1 MPFKQK
7 VLVIIVVIIV
17 AAAIGFVFIKNRVMK
32 DLSKITDE
40 EIINLLEKN
49 NDGLEYIEKN
59 KDFKIEVKTLL
70 TKENIIEGQEGENF
84 KEVYQGLILENN
96 RYLKVDLINGTGD
109 RGLIAVLDL
118 KTQGV
123 PRVFGLLLLKG
134 DVKKE

>member
-1 MPFKQK
+1 MSLKQK
-7 VLVIIVVIIV
+7 VLVIIVVIII
-17 AAAIGFVFIKNRVMK
+17 AAAIGFVFIKNRAMK

-59 KDFKIEVKTLL
+59 KDFKIEAKTLL

-109 RGLIAVLDL
+109 RGLIAILDL

-123 PRVFGLLLLKG
+123 PRVFGLLLLEG
-134 DVKKE
+134 DAKKE